1 LGSGRAYTY
10 SDHVGPH
17 VTYPFQLPTTLTS
30 WPGLIQRKRT
40 CDWKRLESR
49 ESSWECLSVED
60 DESEKQVVEEGR
72 WLGYAGPEDTGAV
85 TVLMIKQK
93 KLSRCPFKRSA

>member
-1 LGSGRAYTY
+1 
-10 SDHVGPH
+10 
-17 VTYPFQLPTTLTS
+17 
-30 WPGLIQRKRT
+30 
-40 CDWKRLESR
+40 
-49 ESSWECLSVED
+49 LSVED